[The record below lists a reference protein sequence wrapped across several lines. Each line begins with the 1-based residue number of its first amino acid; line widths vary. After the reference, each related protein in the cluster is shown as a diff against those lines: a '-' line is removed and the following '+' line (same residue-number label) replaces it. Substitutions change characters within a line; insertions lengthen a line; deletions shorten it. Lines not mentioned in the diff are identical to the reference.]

1 MPQNYPN
8 STAIESISDLIDN
21 KVTIKW
27 KNGNSY
33 TYTVLNPESFLK
45 DLSDVKSVG
54 SFVNRKIQENALQL
68 V

>member
-1 MPQNYPN
+1 M
-8 STAIESISDLIDN
+8 E
-21 KVTIKW
+21 
-27 KNGNSY
+27 NGNSY

-45 DLSDVKSVG
+45 DLSNVKSVG